1 MSLDDHYFR
10 QIPIST
16 SSKKAVNSKSTIRKF
31 EMVIWSKALLI
42 LFITMN
48 GVFSLLNIGHAQS
61 TFNQRFFYDYV
72 SVASNVIELPEGFLI
87 SGVATDTTSGSLV
100 YRQFFRN
107 IDFEGN
113 LLTTQFFGNDSLQ
126 FISFE
131 DINVWLSPEILLIS
145 TSSFINGVDHGSLFW
160 LDQFG
165 NVLSR
170 NDYMSPSFVDET
182 PFNLWMKPS
191 DICVTEGEEIYLAA
205 QITGSETGND
215 VCVLKLDSIGEI
227 IWEYIYA
234 TSASY
239 DLCYSIGTNAAGGVV
254 LAVREFDVGSDPVV
268 KIIEVN
274 GNGEEISQEELPL
287 TTAINDFILVD
298 ESMVAATYRKEPS
311 IGHLTGHAYRATL
324 SGDLEWERNFGGDI
338 NPEQQMQHVVNSQD
352 GAYVF
357 GGNHFEDYQ
366 QEPEINGTY
375 NWYGWLV
382 KVDDEGDIL
391 WERNYH
397 YVTSQLDEHKM
408 YDLKATSDGGYI
420 FCGEATDH
428 DYTNPEVELPI
439 QQAWVVKVDGCGCL
453 VPGCDPNC
461 VVSVPEMT
469 IDYEN
474 TQFLVGPNPASQ
486 YINIHV
492 LSPHRT
498 SRKIT
503 LHDPQGKELTS
514 FPAPEGNTTYMLNIE
529 DYPTGVYLLSLIENG
544 KTVQT
549 ERVVKD

>member
-1 MSLDDHYFR
+1 MVVWF
-10 QIPIST
+10 
-16 SSKKAVNSKSTIRKF
+16 KSR
-31 EMVIWSKALLI
+31 LI
-42 LFITMN
+42 QFFTLI
-48 GVFSLLNIGHAQS
+48 GVFSMLSIGHAQN
-61 TFNQRFFYDYV
+61 TFAKRFYLDHV
-72 SVASNVIELPEGFLI
+72 TVASNVIEIPDGYI
-87 SGVATDTTSGSLV
+87 VSGIAGVVSTGLF
-100 YRQFFRN
+100 YNRQFFVLLDADGNQLDNSVVGNYGQQFLNFNNVNTRISSTEMIVGTTCS
-107 IDFEGN
+107 IDGIKHGTLFWIDEDGN
-113 LLTTQFFGNDSLQ
+113 TIDQRDY
-126 FISFE
+126 
-131 DINVWLSPEILLIS
+131 LSPSYDAEIPV
-145 TSSFINGVDHGSLFW
+145 TNW
-160 LDQFG
+160 M
-165 NVLSR
+165 VL
-170 NDYMSPSFVDET
+170 T
-182 PFNLWMKPS
+182 
-191 DICVTEGEEIYLAA
+191 DICINTEGYIYFSA
-205 QITGSETGND
+205 QIGGEETGND
-215 VCVLKLDSIGEI
+215 FCILKLNTNGDI
-227 IWEYIYA
+227 IWTYINA

-239 DLCYSIGTNAAGGVV
+239 DLCYSIGSSPVGGVV
-254 LAVREFDVGSDPVV
+254 LAVIEYGANTETVV
-268 KIIEVN
+268 KIIELD
-274 GNGEEISQEELPL
+274 GNGEEISIQEMPL
-287 TTAINDFILVD
+287 STTINDFVITD
-298 ESMVAATYRKEPS
+298 ESIVVATYRKEPS
-311 IGHLTGHAYRATL
+311 FLHTTGHSYKASL
-324 SGDLEWERNFGGDI
+324 NGELEWERNFGGDI
-338 NPEQQMQHVVNSQD
+338 NPEQRMHHVVNSQD

-474 TQFLVGPNPASQ
+474 THFLVGPNPATQ
-486 YINIHV
+486 FLNIHV

-498 SRKIT
+498 SRQIV
-503 LHDPQGKELTS
+503 LHNLQGKELTS

-529 DYPTGVYLLSLIENG
+529 DYPAGVYLLSLIENG

-549 ERVVKD
+549 ERVVKE